1 MNAEEARA
9 LILRESTEGIA
20 YSSRWGKYPDRAHFS
35 QIIEA
40 IQILHRNNRG
50 QKQVDRELVAALFVI
65 GDQVQGNLDGAISKN
80 IEIPAWF
87 QEEGIVELTSAL
99 YAIFEDHD
107 ELE

>member
-20 YSSRWGKYPDRAHFS
+20 YSTRWGKYPDRAHFS

-50 QKQVDRELVAALFVI
+50 QK
-65 GDQVQGNLDGAISKN
+65 
-80 IEIPAWF
+80 
-87 QEEGIVELTSAL
+87 
-99 YAIFEDHD
+99 
-107 ELE
+107 